1 MNSFKKFFNI
11 IMIIIKNIMKFF
23 YNLTIDNTRLID
35 IARKKGVKIGE
46 GCRLYSNNF
55 GSEPY
60 LIEIGNH
67 VTITNGVQF
76 ITHDGGVWVFRE
88 NKLPNADIVGKIK
101 IENNCFVGTN
111 TIILPN
117 VVIGENSIVA
127 AGSIVT
133 KSVPKNSVV
142 AGVPA
147 RVIKDTDEYYEGIKN
162 KVINTKNLDSESKKT
177 IILENLNKS

>member
-1 MNSFKKFFNI
+1 MANLKKILNI
-11 IMIIIKNIMKFF
+11 IKITIKNIAKFF

-46 GCRLYSNNF
+46 NCRLYSNNF

-67 VTITNGVQF
+67 VTVTNGVQF

-88 NKLPNADIVGKIK
+88 DKLPNADLLGKIK
-101 IENNCFVGTN
+101 IEDNCFIGTN
-111 TIILPN
+111 AIILPS
-117 VVIGENSIVA
+117 VTIGENSIVA
-127 AGSIVT
+127 AGSVVT
-133 KSVPKNSVV
+133 KSIPKNSVV

-147 RVIKDTDEYYEGIKN
+147 RVIKNTDEYYEGIKDR
-162 KVINTKNLDSESKKT
+162 VINTKQLDSASKKT
-177 IILENLNKS
+177 TILEKLNEF

>member
-1 MNSFKKFFNI
+1 MANLKKFLNI
-11 IMIIIKNIMKFF
+11 IKITIKNIAKFF

-46 GCRLYSNNF
+46 NCRLYSNNF

-67 VTITNGVQF
+67 VTVTNGVQF

-88 NKLPNADIVGKIK
+88 DKLPNADLLGKIK
-101 IENNCFVGTN
+101 IEDNCFIGTN
-111 TIILPN
+111 AIILPS
-117 VVIGENSIVA
+117 VTIGENSIVA
-127 AGSIVT
+127 AGSVVT
-133 KSVPKNSVV
+133 KSIPKNSVV

-147 RVIKDTDEYYEGIKN
+147 RVIKNTDEYYEGIKDR
-162 KVINTKNLDSESKKT
+162 VINTKQLDSASKKT
-177 IILENLNKS
+177 IILEKLNEF

>member
-1 MNSFKKFFNI
+1 MANLKKCLNI
-11 IMIIIKNIMKFF
+11 IKITIKNIAKFF

-46 GCRLYSNNF
+46 NCRLYSSNF

-88 NKLPNADIVGKIK
+88 DKLPNADLVGKIK
-101 IENNCFVGTN
+101 IEDNCFIGTN
-111 TIILPN
+111 AIILPS
-117 VVIGENSIVA
+117 VIIGENSIVA
-127 AGSIVT
+127 AGSVVT
-133 KSVPKNSVV
+133 KSIPKNSVV

-147 RVIKDTDEYYEGIKN
+147 RVIKNTDEYYEGIKN
-162 KVINTKNLDSESKKT
+162 RVINTKQLDPVSKKT
-177 IILENLNKS
+177 IILETLNEF